1 MSVVESVILNIDDD
15 ESGRELL
22 TRYLRKAG
30 FKVVEAATG
39 VEGLRLAAEVKP
51 ELILLDIRLP
61 DLNGFEVCRRFRE
74 TAATAFTPI
83 LQLSASYRD
92 EAARLQSLEVG
103 ADAYL
108 TKPVERQRL
117 LTTVSSLLRLRKAEE
132 QVRNTAAE
140 WTTALNALNDGV
152 ALLDREGK
160 TVRASERYKALASAH
175 QLDCD
180 SLFKNLQNTRKRQ
193 THEQSDGEAVLLLHL
208 DPVLNGEGLLTGAV
222 CTVSDI
228 TDRKRF
234 EERLQHAQKLESIGV
249 LAGGIAHDFNNLLTG
264 ILGNASLLLDELTP
278 GSTSFEMAEEIVRAS
293 ESAADLTR
301 QMLAYAGKGR
311 FVMQLVNLSRQIGG
325 NRAFLSRMIPPTVQ
339 LELNLSEDLPALEAD
354 ATQLQ
359 QIVMNLVINAA
370 ESYGERGKGQV
381 MVTTQHQT
389 VEPGDSEIQP
399 GDYVMLCVQDFGS
412 GMTPEVR
419 ARIFDPFFTTK
430 FAGRGLGLSAVH
442 GILRAHHG
450 YLKLDTAPGQGT
462 TFRLYLPAAAQTMS
476 QVDAPVPAVPDL
488 SGGLV
493 LVIDDE
499 ATVRTFADAALTRL
513 GFQVLLA
520 ENGQA
525 GLEIVNREK
534 ERLAGVVLDLAMPV
548 MDGEEALERIRE
560 IAPKLPVLVST
571 GFNMSAEYER
581 LSQKGATG
589 FLPKPFTVSQ
599 LSQALRHI

>member
-22 TRYLRKAG
+22 SRYLGKAG
-30 FKVVEAATG
+30 FKVIEAATG
-39 VEGLRLAAEVKP
+39 EEGLRLASEVKP

-61 DLNGFEVCRRFRE
+61 DLDGFEVCRRLRE
-74 TAATAFTPI
+74 SPVTAFTPI

-117 LTTVSSLLRLRKAEE
+117 LTTVNSLLRLRKAEE

-160 TVRASERYKALASAH
+160 TVRANETYKSLALAH

-180 SLFKNLQNTRKRQ
+180 SLFRNLQNTRKRQ
-193 THEQSDGEAVLLLHL
+193 TREQSDGDTVLLLHL
-208 DPVLNGEGLLTGAV
+208 DPVLNSEGTLTGAV

-264 ILGNASLLLDELTP
+264 ILGNASLLLDELPP
-278 GSTSFEMAEEIVRAS
+278 GSSSFEMAEEIVKAS

-311 FVMQLVNLSRQIGG
+311 FVMQLVNLSKQIEGH
-325 NRAFLSRMIPPTVQ
+325 RAFLSRLIPHMVQ
-339 LELNLSEDLPALEAD
+339 LELNLSDQLPALEAD

-370 ESYGERGKGQV
+370 ESYGEHGKGQV
-381 MVTTQHQT
+381 VVTTQPET
-389 VEPGDSEIQP
+389 IPPGDSEIQP
-399 GDYVMLCVQDFGS
+399 GDYVMLSVRDFGS
-412 GMTPEVR
+412 GMAPEVR

-450 YLKLDTAPGQGT
+450 FLKLETAPGQGT
-462 TFRLYLPAAAQTMS
+462 AFRLYLPAAAQAVS
-476 QVDAPVPAVPDL
+476 PVETPVQKELAR
-488 SGGLV
+488 SGALV
-493 LVIDDE
+493 LVIDNE

-520 ENGQA
+520 ENGQT
-525 GLEIVNREK
+525 GLEIVSREK

-571 GFNMSAEYER
+571 GFNMSSEYER

-589 FLPKPFTVSQ
+589 FLPKPFTVLQ

>member
-1 MSVVESVILNIDDD
+1 MSVVEPVILNIDDD

-22 TRYLRKAG
+22 SRYLGKAG
-30 FKVVEAATG
+30 FKVIEAATG
-39 VEGLRLAAEVKP
+39 EEGLRLASEVKP

-61 DLNGFEVCRRFRE
+61 DLDGFEVCRRLRE
-74 TAATAFTPI
+74 SPVTAFTPI

-117 LTTVSSLLRLRKAEE
+117 LTTVNSLLRLRKAEE

-160 TVRASERYKALASAH
+160 TVRANETYKSLALAH

-180 SLFKNLQNTRKRQ
+180 SLFRNLQNTRKRQ
-193 THEQSDGEAVLLLHL
+193 TREQSDGDTVLLLHL
-208 DPVLNGEGLLTGAV
+208 DPVLNSEGTLTGAV

-264 ILGNASLLLDELTP
+264 ILGNASLLLDELPP
-278 GSTSFEMAEEIVRAS
+278 GSSSFEMAEEIVKAS

-311 FVMQLVNLSRQIGG
+311 FVMQLVNLSKQIEGH
-325 NRAFLSRMIPPTVQ
+325 RAFLSRLIPHMVQ
-339 LELNLSEDLPALEAD
+339 LELNLSDQLPALEAD

-370 ESYGERGKGQV
+370 ESYGEHGKGQV
-381 MVTTQHQT
+381 VVTTQPET
-389 VEPGDSEIQP
+389 IPPGDSEIQP
-399 GDYVMLCVQDFGS
+399 GDYVMLSVRDFGS
-412 GMTPEVR
+412 GMAPEVR

-450 YLKLDTAPGQGT
+450 FLKLETAPGQGT
-462 TFRLYLPAAAQTMS
+462 AFRLYLPAAAQAVS
-476 QVDAPVPAVPDL
+476 PVETPVQKELAR
-488 SGGLV
+488 SGALV
-493 LVIDDE
+493 LVIDNE

-520 ENGQA
+520 ENGQT
-525 GLEIVNREK
+525 GLEIVSREK

-571 GFNMSAEYER
+571 GFNMSSEYER

-589 FLPKPFTVSQ
+589 FLPKPFTVLQ

>member
-1 MSVVESVILNIDDD
+1 VILNIDDD

-22 TRYLRKAG
+22 SRYLGKAG
-30 FKVVEAATG
+30 FKVIEAATG
-39 VEGLRLAAEVKP
+39 EEGLRLASEVKP

-61 DLNGFEVCRRFRE
+61 DLDGFEVCRRLRE
-74 TAATAFTPI
+74 SPVTAFTPI

-117 LTTVSSLLRLRKAEE
+117 LTTVNSLLRLRKAEE

-160 TVRASERYKALASAH
+160 TVRANETYKSLALAH

-180 SLFKNLQNTRKRQ
+180 SLFRNLQNTRKRQ
-193 THEQSDGEAVLLLHL
+193 TREQSDGDTVLLLHL
-208 DPVLNGEGLLTGAV
+208 DPVLNSEGTLTGAV

-264 ILGNASLLLDELTP
+264 ILGNASLLLDELPP
-278 GSTSFEMAEEIVRAS
+278 GSSSFEMAEEIVKAS

-311 FVMQLVNLSRQIGG
+311 FVMQLVNLSKQIEGH
-325 NRAFLSRMIPPTVQ
+325 RAFLSRLIPHMVQ
-339 LELNLSEDLPALEAD
+339 LELNLSDQLPALEAD

-370 ESYGERGKGQV
+370 ESYGEHGKGQV
-381 MVTTQHQT
+381 VVTTQPET
-389 VEPGDSEIQP
+389 IPPGDSEIQP
-399 GDYVMLCVQDFGS
+399 GDYVMLSVRDFGS
-412 GMTPEVR
+412 GMAPEVR

-450 YLKLDTAPGQGT
+450 FLKLETAPGQGT
-462 TFRLYLPAAAQTMS
+462 AFRLYLPAAAQAVS
-476 QVDAPVPAVPDL
+476 PVETPVQKELAR
-488 SGGLV
+488 SGALV
-493 LVIDDE
+493 LVIDNE

-520 ENGQA
+520 ENGQT
-525 GLEIVNREK
+525 GLEIVSREK

-571 GFNMSAEYER
+571 GFNMSSEYER

-589 FLPKPFTVSQ
+589 FLPKPFTVLQ

>member
-1 MSVVESVILNIDDD
+1 MSGGESVILNIDDD
-15 ESGRELL
+15 ENGRELL

-30 FKVVEAATG
+30 FHVMEAATG
-39 VEGLRLAAEVKP
+39 VEGIRLAADARP

-61 DLNGFEVCRRFRE
+61 DLNGFEVCRRLRE
-74 TAATAFTPI
+74 TPATAHTPI

-117 LTTVSSLLRLRKAEE
+117 LATVNSLLRLRKAEE

-160 TVRASERYKALASAH
+160 TVRTNERYTALSADH
-175 QLDCD
+175 RLDCD
-180 SLFKNLQNTRKRQ
+180 SLFGNLQTTKMRQ
-193 THEQSDGEAVLLLHL
+193 TREQRDGESVLLLHL
-208 DPVLNGEGLLTGAV
+208 DPVLDTEGLLTGAV

-264 ILGNASLLLDELTP
+264 ILGNASLLLDELPSGTA
-278 GSTSFEMAEEIVRAS
+278 SFEMAGEIVKAS

-311 FVMQLVNLSRQIGG
+311 FVMQLVNLSEQIGG
-325 NRAFLSRMIPPTVQ
+325 NRAFLSRLVPHTVQ
-339 LELNLSEDLPALEAD
+339 LEFDLSDKLPALEAD

-370 ESYGERGKGQV
+370 ESYGERGKGRV
-381 MVTTQHQT
+381 VVTTQSEKIP
-389 VEPGDSEIQP
+389 VGDSEIQP
-399 GDYVMLCVQDFGS
+399 GDYVMLSVQDFGS
-412 GMTPEVR
+412 GMAPDVC

-462 TFRLYLPAAAQTMS
+462 TFWLYLPAAAQAANP
-476 QVDAPVPAVPDL
+476 VDAPSQGSAAF

-499 ATVRTFADAALTRL
+499 ATVRTFADAALTKL

-520 ENGQA
+520 ENGET

-560 IAPKLPVLVST
+560 IAPGLPVLVST
-571 GFNMSAEYER
+571 GFNISSEYER
-581 LSQKGATG
+581 LLQKGATG

-599 LSQALRHI
+599 LSKALRQL